1 MSNWLYLDNFRGFQN
16 TLIPLTNVNF
26 LVGENS
32 TGKTSV
38 LSLIS
43 LLGSPQFWFSQDF
56 NSDVVNLGRFRD
68 IASAHSGTR
77 GRFRVGYIVPDS
89 ASDENRSQYSQY
101 YEAVLMTFEEVD
113 NNPLICQYDYIG
125 WQGEARIEFNGKG
138 IRYQFRHVEKESLL
152 PEFVMGVFQRW
163 ISALTEDKDFKQL
176 QRQDS
181 FNRRMALMF
190 VDQLIQQ
197 IHDES
202 AIEYDKHQFSI
213 RMPRFTHNM
222 TWLAPIR
229 SKPKRTYDEYKL
241 DFTPEGEHT
250 PYLIRRLL
258 KSKGSTEFR
267 EFIERFGLESGLF
280 EKLEIKG
287 FGKEVASPFE
297 LRVVLSNLHIAL
309 VNVGYG
315 VSQALPVVV
324 EMFARPE
331 GSKFAIQQPEVHLHP
346 RAQAAL
352 GDVIFRL
359 VVSEKKQFYV
369 ETHSDYL
376 IDRFRLNYRSING
389 DSCPD
394 SQILF
399 FSRNRDGN
407 KVTPIP
413 IEKNG
418 EYSEDQPSDFR
429 EFFVRE
435 QMRILG
441 L

>member
-1 MSNWLYLDNFRGFQN
+1 
-16 TLIPLTNVNF
+16 
-26 LVGENS
+26 
-32 TGKTSV
+32 
-38 LSLIS
+38 
-43 LLGSPQFWFSQDF
+43 
-56 NSDVVNLGRFRD
+56 
-68 IASAHSGTR
+68 
-77 GRFRVGYIVPDS
+77 
-89 ASDENRSQYSQY
+89 
-101 YEAVLMTFEEVD
+101 
-113 NNPLICQYDYIG
+113 
-125 WQGEARIEFNGKG
+125 
-138 IRYQFRHVEKESLL
+138 
-152 PEFVMGVFQRW
+152 
-163 ISALTEDKDFKQL
+163 
-176 QRQDS
+176 
-181 FNRRMALMF
+181 MALMF

-346 RAQAAL
+346 RAK
-352 GDVIFRL
+352 RL
-359 VVSEKKQFYV
+359 SA
-369 ETHSDYL
+369 T
-376 IDRFRLNYRSING
+376 
-389 DSCPD
+389 
-394 SQILF
+394 
-399 FSRNRDGN
+399 
-407 KVTPIP
+407 
-413 IEKNG
+413 
-418 EYSEDQPSDFR
+418 
-429 EFFVRE
+429 
-435 QMRILG
+435 
-441 L
+441 